1 MYERRIP
8 RIFSLHLIAHLAF
21 ALLATGP
28 AGAESFGVPRAGIG
42 ATIHNQPVE
51 ANTLRVTLSGMQWFV
66 VAKNGE
72 RRRKKGELDEISL
85 SLTSL
90 EPRVLERDEK
100 RYGTS
105 YMFNETRGKGGN
117 SYVKISEG
125 DIIYLRHPRRGV
137 SLPDQ
142 WINLPPGGRFSI
154 TVFAHESDC
163 LRGSG
168 CRRGNKG
175 RYVVEMRLPPLP
187 RPLPGS
193 CTPRNTFRWTL
204 LDGRYQIPRMR
215 DVNIIESGSVVLYP
229 IEGTICVTAA
239 RRE

>member
-8 RIFSLHLIAHLAF
+8 RIFSLHLIA
-21 ALLATGP
+21 LLLPGLLSAGP
-28 AGAESFGVPRAGIG
+28 AGADIFGVPRRGIA
-42 ATIHNQPVE
+42 ATIHNQPVRPD
-51 ANTLRVTLSGMQWFV
+51 TLRVTLSGMRRFV

-72 RRRKKGELDEISL
+72 RRRKKGELDELSF

-90 EPRVLERDEK
+90 EPRVMERDDK
-100 RYGTS
+100 SYGTS
-105 YMFNETRGKGGN
+105 FMFNETRGKGGLD
-117 SYVKISEG
+117 YVKISEG
-125 DIIYLRHPRRGV
+125 DIIRLRHPRRGW

-154 TVFAHESDC
+154 TVLAHESDC
-163 LRGSG
+163 LRRSG
-168 CRRGNKG
+168 CRRGNRG
-175 RYVVEMRLPPLP
+175 SYVVEMRLPPLP

-215 DVNIIESGSVVLYP
+215 EVNIAERGSVVLYP

-239 RRE
+239 R